1 MNKAPWLFGT
11 ELTILADAAA
21 TDGYYDLAVCAWPAG
36 LETPLHTHTR
46 YAAAVYLLEGE
57 LTIHTSGNARVL
69 HAGEYAN
76 TPPDTPY
83 AIAVT
88 SQTTSKRLTI
98 TSPSGLTQLIEKVGI
113 EGKTAGV
120 RPDAPPDMALFQKAS
135 AEVGDVLLGPPG
147 SRP

>member
-88 SQTTSKRLTI
+88 SQTTSKGLTI
-98 TSPSGLTQLIEKVGI
+98 TSPAALLNPLKKWGLKEKPRGY
-113 EGKTAGV
+113 GPTRRRTWRCSKK
-120 RPDAPPDMALFQKAS
+120 PPRK
-135 AEVGDVLLGPPG
+135 
-147 SRP
+147 